1 MPEFH
6 HQSVLFTEAMD
17 FLNLKSDGVYIDA
30 TVGGAGHTLGI
41 ARVLGTS
48 GRIVGIDQDR
58 NAIIAAKERLV
69 NVAPRIDLFH
79 RNYVELQAI
88 THEAGVAAVDGI
100 LFDLGVSSPQLDQEE
115 RGFSYKV
122 DAPLDMRMD
131 QSQPFSAAHL
141 VNTASVEELTRIL
154 WEYGEERFSKR
165 IASFIDTHRRDHEI
179 KTTGELA
186 AIIKQAIPAA
196 ARRSGPHPARRS
208 FQALR
213 IAVNHELEYLEQA
226 LGQAIRVLKPGGRIV
241 VISFHSL
248 EDRVVKT
255 TFAKWAQGCICPKN
269 LPVCICHRHPEIR
282 ILTKKPL
289 VPTEAEIVANPR
301 SRSSKLRAA
310 ERLEPGTAVD

>member
-6 HQSVLFTEAMD
+6 HQPVLFTEAMD

-41 ARVLGTS
+41 ARRLGTD
-48 GRIVGIDQDR
+48 GRILGIDQDR
-58 NAIIAAKERLV
+58 NAIIAAKERLA
-69 NVAPRIDLFH
+69 NLAPRIDLFH
-79 RNYVELQAI
+79 RNYVELKAI
-88 THEAGVAAVDGI
+88 AREAGVAAVDGI

-131 QSQPFSAAHL
+131 QTQPFSAAHL
-141 VNTASVEELTRIL
+141 VNTAPVEELARIL
-154 WEYGEERFSKR
+154 REYGEERFSKR
-165 IASFIDTHRRDHEI
+165 IAGFIDMYRRDHEI

-226 LGQAIRVLKPGGRIV
+226 LDQAIQILKPGGRIV

-255 TFAKWAQGCICPKN
+255 AFAKWAQGCICPKN
-269 LPVCICHRHPEIR
+269 LPVCTCHRHPEIQ

-289 VPTEAEIVANPR
+289 VPTETEIAANPR

-310 ERLEPGTAVD
+310 ERLESGTATD